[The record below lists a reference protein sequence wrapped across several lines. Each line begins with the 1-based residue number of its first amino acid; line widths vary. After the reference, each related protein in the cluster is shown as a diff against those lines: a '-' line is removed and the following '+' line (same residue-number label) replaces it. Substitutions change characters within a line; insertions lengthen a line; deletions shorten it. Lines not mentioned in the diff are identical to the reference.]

1 MSTRSNEIKY
11 ITVIDIA
18 SQELYIVEAYLETIE
33 EYNSIEDYLYDVWK
47 IQGSELS
54 YMVTDELKQ
63 PKLRIELLSD
73 ESCRH

>member
-63 PKLRIELLSD
+63 PKLRTELLSD

>member
-54 YMVTDELKQ
+54 YMVTDELKT

-73 ESCRH
+73 ESCRN